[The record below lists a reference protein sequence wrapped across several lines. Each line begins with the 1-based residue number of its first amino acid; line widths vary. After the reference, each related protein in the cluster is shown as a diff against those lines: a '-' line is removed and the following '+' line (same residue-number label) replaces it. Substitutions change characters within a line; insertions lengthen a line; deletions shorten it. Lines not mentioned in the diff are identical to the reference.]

1 MRGMSYGQGGPGP
14 QQWDPWKPQ
23 SQQPDAVA
31 PPPRSQGG
39 AGGPGGPGGPD
50 WEALAEASAAKA
62 KRRRIVA
69 AGAAAAVVAAGA
81 VTAVLLTRGGEEPAT
96 AGGTGG
102 ASASTGTP
110 SFAPTSAPPPLDPEE
125 ILADSRK
132 DTAPLSPASLFPG
145 KAGEKLTLGQAVYL
159 KGPSAETA
167 DCASAAQHTLPQV
180 LNANGCTKLL
190 RATWTRDGVA
200 VTVGVAVF
208 DTAEDATAARGQ
220 ADKAAIIEPLSGK
233 GVKPFCDGA
242 VCRTTINS
250 YGRYA
255 YFTITGFTA
264 GKDVTA
270 QDRKVFDTGDQLAHY
285 TFQQIH
291 RRGEAQATALPAG

>member
-1 MRGMSYGQGGPGP
+1 MSYGQGGPGP
-14 QQWDPWKPQ
+14 QQWDPWTPQ
-23 SQQPDAVA
+23 SQQPNAVA
-31 PPPRSQGG
+31 PEPWSQGG
-39 AGGPGGPGGPD
+39 SGGPD
-50 WEALAEASAAKA
+50 WDALAEASAAKA

-81 VTAVLLTRGGEEPAT
+81 VTAVLLTRGGEEPST
-96 AGGTGG
+96 AGGSGG

-132 DTAPLSPASLFPG
+132 DTAPLSPATLLPG
-145 KAGEKLTLGQAVYL
+145 KAGGKLTLGQAVYV

-167 DCASAAQHTLPQV
+167 DCASAAQHTLPAV
-180 LNANGCTKLL
+180 LNANGCTKML
-190 RATWTRDGVA
+190 RATYTRDGVA

-208 DTAEDATAARGQ
+208 DTAGDATAARGQ

-242 VCRTTINS
+242 VCRTTMNS

-255 YFTITGFTA
+255 YFTITGFTG

-270 QDRKVFDTGDQLAHY
+270 QDKKAFDAGDQLAHY

-291 RRGEAQATALPAG
+291 RRGEVQSTAAPAS

>member
-31 PPPRSQGG
+31 PQPWSQGG
-39 AGGPGGPGGPD
+39 PAGSGGPD
-50 WEALAEASAAKA
+50 WDALADESAARTR
-62 KRRRIVA
+62 RRRIVA
-69 AGAAAAVVAAGA
+69 AAVAAVVVAGGA
-81 VTAVLLTRGGEEPAT
+81 VTAVLLTRGGDSPAS
-96 AGGTGG
+96 TGG
-102 ASASTGTP
+102 STASASSGAP

-132 DTAPLSPASLFPG
+132 DTAPLTADGLFPG
-145 KAGEKLTLGQAVYL
+145 KAGQELPLGKAVYV
-159 KGPSAETA
+159 KGPAAETT
-167 DCASAAQHTLPQV
+167 DCASAAQHTLPKV
-180 LNANGCTKLL
+180 LTDNGCTKLL
-190 RATWTRDGVA
+190 RATYTRDGVA
-200 VTVGVAVF
+200 VTVGVAAF

-220 ADKAAIIEPLSGK
+220 ADRSAIIEPLAGK

-255 YFTITGFTA
+255 YFTITGFTDGKNVTPEARKAFDA
-264 GKDVTA
+264 GDH
-270 QDRKVFDTGDQLAHY
+270 LAHY
-285 TFQQIH
+285 AFQQIH
-291 RRGEAQATALPAG
+291 RRGEAQATAAPSQ